1 MVLLTFFFFWWEE
14 GEGGGGEHG
23 FSNVGVG
30 AILGNGSE
38 FQRQN

>member
-1 MVLLTFFFFWWEE
+1 MVLLTFFFFLV
-14 GEGGGGEHG
+14 GGGGGGGGEHG

>member
-14 GEGGGGEHG
+14 REGGGEHG